1 MGRPPKVRDNQLP
14 ADVTWDE
21 GEERWVATTV
31 GPDGSRFATPPQHTT
46 TQAVSRLELLLREH
60 YGHAIAVEAK
70 VQIPKSLK
78 PRYQTY
84 SKKLPVFNEL
94 STYIKTERRD
104 LAVELTE
111 KYQVPLRT
119 VAQLLGWSPQ
129 RLGAILNEWTL
140 SQSQLAKPRRG
151 RKSDD
156 DE

>member
-1 MGRPPKVRDNQLP
+1 MGRPPKERDNQLP
-14 ADVTWDE
+14 ADVTWDDTV
-21 GEERWVATTV
+21 ERWVATTV
-31 GPDGSRFATPPQHTT
+31 GPDGSRFSTPPQHTT

-60 YGHAIAVEAK
+60 YGRAIAVEPN
-70 VQIPKSLK
+70 VQVPKQLRT
-78 PRYQTY
+78 RYQTY
-84 SKKLPVFNEL
+84 SRKLPVFNEL
-94 STYIKTERRD
+94 ATYIKTERRD

-140 SQSQLAKPRRG
+140 SQSETTKPRRK
-151 RKSDD
+151 RKVEN

>member
-21 GEERWVATTV
+21 SAERWIATVV
-31 GPDGSRFATPPQHTT
+31 GPDGAKITTPPQHTT
-46 TQAVSRLELLLREH
+46 TQAVSRIELLLRER
-60 YGHAIAVEAK
+60 YQRAIAVEPK
-70 VQIPKSLK
+70 VQIPKQLR

-84 SKKLPVFNEL
+84 SRKLPAFNEL
-94 STYIKTERRD
+94 TAYIKTERRD

-140 SQSQLAKPRRG
+140 SQTEAAKPRRK
-151 RKSDD
+151 RKVEG